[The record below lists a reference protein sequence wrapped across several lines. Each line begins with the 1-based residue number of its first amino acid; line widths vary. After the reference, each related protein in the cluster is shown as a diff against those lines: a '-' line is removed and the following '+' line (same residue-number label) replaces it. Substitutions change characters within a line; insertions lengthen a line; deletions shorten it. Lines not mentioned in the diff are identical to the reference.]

1 MTHLLQTMA
10 SSAQLR
16 AHKGAL
22 QKLSEL
28 TEDKKEEMTS
38 EEYRTICNLHK
49 TLYDAANGLAARGL
63 PSGAVPVRGSDDD
76 EDVEQPIPD
85 QSMSES
91 EEESDLHLRTES
103 EQLVYEVQCGD
114 REIQSLVTLLRS
126 PLATESYKAHVL
138 DAIRDLVSDGASTVA
153 VEATR
158 QTALGAAGVID
169 SVAPF
174 VINPDH
180 LFSEWPLQYKGIVA
194 LSAVARRHHANRT
207 RVGEAGVIPA
217 VTHIMRHGSDA
228 MEALAVKLL
237 AEIGFQHTP
246 NQSLMASAGTAE
258 AIVHLMGQIRT
269 PDRIERSVKLLWN
282 VVCEGAT
289 PSPLIEHAVRAGVI
303 PILLRLLTSGMARP
317 NTMETMYKLVDN
329 NDAHQQVFA
338 NEGGIPVLV
347 SVLQEA
353 DSPLEEQA
361 KAARLLGEVGGQ
373 CFQRRKAI
381 ADLGV
386 IPILKEL
393 VEEPTGRRRQAFAF
407 ALSRLDED
415 GDGIAAKDAERRRKR
430 KAQEAAAEE
439 ARLERE
445 KRQAEGR
452 REREALQKRVADSKE
467 AFEKLTRA
475 NQTTPPTSSR
485 GSSSR
490 TKPTAPPTTSK
501 PTKTIAKPSKRA
513 RK

>member
-1 MTHLLQTMA
+1 MA
-10 SSAQLR
+10 ASAQLR

-22 QKLSEL
+22 QKLAEL
-28 TEDKKEEMTS
+28 VEDKKETMTS

-49 TLYDAANGLAARGL
+49 TLYDAANGLAANGL
-63 PSGAVPVRGSDDD
+63 PPGSRRVPSGDGDD
-76 EDVEQPIPD
+76 ENVEQPIPD

-91 EEESDLHLRTES
+91 EDESEYERTES
-103 EQLVYEVQCGD
+103 EQLVYEVQSGD

-126 PLATESYKAHVL
+126 PRATESYKAHVL
-138 DAIRDLVSDGASTVA
+138 DAIRDLVSDSAATVA

-169 SVAPF
+169 AVAPF

-180 LFSEWPLQYKGIVA
+180 LFSEWPLQHKGILT

-217 VTHIMRHGSDA
+217 VTNIMRNGSDA
-228 MEALAVKLL
+228 MEALAIKLL

-246 NQSLMASAGTAE
+246 NQIMMASANTAE
-258 AIVHLMGQIRT
+258 AIVHLMAQIRT

-282 VVCEGAT
+282 VVCEGGM
-289 PSPLIEHAVRAGVI
+289 PSPLIDRAVQAGVI
-303 PILLRLLTSGMARP
+303 PILVRQLTLGMAKS
-317 NTMETMYKLVDN
+317 NVMETLYKLVDN
-329 NDAHQQVFA
+329 HYAHQQVLVDA
-338 NEGGIPVLV
+338 GGIPVLV
-347 SVLQEA
+347 GVIRDEDA
-353 DSPLEEQA
+353 PLEEKA
-361 KAARLLGEVGGQ
+361 KSSRLLGELGGL

-386 IPILKEL
+386 IPLLKEL
-393 VEEPTGRRRQAFAF
+393 VEEPTGRRRQAFSF

-415 GDGIAAKDAERRRKR
+415 GDGWAAKDAERRRKR
-430 KAQEAAAEE
+430 EAQEAADKE

-452 REREALQKRVADSKE
+452 REREAL
-467 AFEKLTRA
+467 
-475 NQTTPPTSSR
+475 R

-490 TKPTAPPTTSK
+490 ARPAAPPATSK
-501 PTKTIAKPSKRA
+501 PTKAIAKPSKRA